1 MYRLQ
6 EITAM
11 KLEQVKALTKE
22 IKDAQEKGWKS
33 HEAECLKE
41 LVKTKYEAMHPQ
53 EVLTLLLRKLRPGT
67 VIMQL

>member
-1 MYRLQ
+1 MFKLQ

-22 IKDAQEKGWKS
+22 IKDAQDNGWKFY
-33 HEAECLKE
+33 EAECRKE
-41 LVKTKYEAMHPQ
+41 LIKTKHEAMHPQ

-67 VIMQL
+67 AIVP